1 MKKEYDLSYVIE
13 EFVEKFDQESE
24 LNLSEFSKQVLRDG
38 ITEWDYIHT
47 PKPKDED
54 MVNTLTN
61 DGWNVK
67 ILSARDPDETP
78 TNYIQVKVSFDY
90 YPPSVY
96 IISGKHKTQLDEDTI
111 NLLDS
116 ADIQKVDLT
125 IRPYQWEVNGKTGV
139 KAYLKTMYV
148 TIFEDEFADEYRDIG
163 EPFEEV
169 HAEDVDELDIPF

>member
-1 MKKEYDLSYVIE
+1 MEERLGNVSIRNARIIFRNFAGKESKFNATGNRNFCVVIE
-13 EFVEKFDQESE
+13 
-24 LNLSEFSKQVLRDG
+24 
-38 ITEWDYIHT
+38 
-47 PKPKDED
+47 DED

-96 IISGKHKTQLDEDTI
+96 LISGKHKTQLDEDTI

-163 EPFEEV
+163 EPFKED
-169 HAEDVDELDIPF
+169 HAEDIDDLDIPF